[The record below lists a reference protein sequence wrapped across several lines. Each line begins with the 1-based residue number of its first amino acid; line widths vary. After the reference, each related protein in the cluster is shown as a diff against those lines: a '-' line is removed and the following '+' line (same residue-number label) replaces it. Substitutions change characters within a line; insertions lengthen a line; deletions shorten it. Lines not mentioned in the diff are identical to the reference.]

1 MLIILYHLSNFEF
14 ALLRIRWKVEDTWN
28 LQMRMKLLVEI
39 NWSKDSVTL
48 GNWMTI
54 IITLIHWYTYV
65 NNLLPPFEL
74 WICIYL
80 EWDEKLRTYEIGNES
95 EIASWNK
102 LKQKIVFTLGN
113 WMTII
118 IMLIH
123 WYTYVNNLSPPF
135 ELWICIT

>member
-95 EIASWNK
+95 EIAIWNK
-102 LKQKIVFTLGN
+102 LK
-113 WMTII
+113 
-118 IMLIH
+118 
-123 WYTYVNNLSPPF
+123 
-135 ELWICIT
+135 